1 MRRLLF
7 ALSLGV
13 LATVTAQQVAA
24 EPVLLISIDGL
35 RPADVLQAEQRG
47 LHLPNLQA
55 FLQRGAYASNVR
67 GVLPTLTYPSHTTLI
82 TGVSPG
88 VHGIFANLTFDP
100 YGKNQQGWYWYA
112 SDIRVPTLWD
122 AAHNAGLSTANVH
135 WPVSVGAHIDWN
147 LPQIWRTGTD
157 DDRKLLAALAT
168 PGLLPSLEKD
178 LGPYANGIDEDLAGD
193 QNRTRFAIKLLETRK
208 PAFMTVYLT
217 ALDTQQHASGPD
229 TPASRDVLEHI
240 DQLIGQLVATAQHV
254 HPDGAIA
261 VVSDHG
267 FAPVQHDVNLYLPFI
282 KAGLITV
289 KDGKVTDWQAMPWTR
304 PMQRSRI
311 RWRRCSRNFRPT
323 RCSPSIMCSIMRSS
337 LHRVVRPR
345 PSGSC
350 SSSLAMKWR

>member
-7 ALSLGV
+7 AVSLGV
-13 LATVTAQQVAA
+13 FAAATAQRAAA

-35 RPADVLQAEQRG
+35 RPADVLQAGQRG

-168 PGLLPSLEKD
+168 HGLLPSLEKD
-178 LGPYANGIDEDLAGD
+178 L
-193 QNRTRFAIKLLETRK
+193 
-208 PAFMTVYLT
+208 
-217 ALDTQQHASGPD
+217 
-229 TPASRDVLEHI
+229 
-240 DQLIGQLVATAQHV
+240 
-254 HPDGAIA
+254 
-261 VVSDHG
+261 
-267 FAPVQHDVNLYLPFI
+267 
-282 KAGLITV
+282 
-289 KDGKVTDWQAMPWTR
+289 
-304 PMQRSRI
+304 
-311 RWRRCSRNFRPT
+311 
-323 RCSPSIMCSIMRSS
+323 
-337 LHRVVRPR
+337 
-345 PSGSC
+345 
-350 SSSLAMKWR
+350 